1 MKFEECADCY
11 FYGVEP
17 AMCDECE
24 DADQFEP
31 AEPDDDAYDQ
41 LTRLSAPA
49 PRKVIPIRS
58 LKVKVELTDD
68 KMPDLIRRAA

>member
-1 MKFEECADCY
+1 MKFDECQDCY

-31 AEPDDDAYDQ
+31 AEADDDAFGQ
-41 LTRLSAPA
+41 LMILSRPSA
-49 PRKVIPIRS
+49 KIIPIRKGGES
-58 LKVKVELTDD
+58 IKRAPETQDEELKVCY
-68 KMPDLIRRAA
+68 A